1 MNNGLTKHLKSEGR
15 WLLVGGLAAAT
26 LAGHLLTQGTGATPA
41 IPEVPEAPPQV
52 SPAVIPAVP
61 PAVGQLPGSGID
73 FASPAGASVSFTG
86 QLDRRA
92 VLQGGDGLVKMELV
106 LSAEERVGVAGARTP
121 TDFVV
126 VLDRSGSMGGA
137 KIEHARAAVRELIS
151 QMAGDDRFALVTY
164 SSGAGVSIPLTAAT
178 PRAKLR
184 WRSTVAGIR
193 TGGGTNMSSG
203 LDAALKI
210 SAGSRSER
218 AGRLILISDGLAN
231 EGDATVEGL
240 SGRAAAAAADELVV
254 TTVGVGADFNE
265 FLMSAVADAGTG
277 NYYYVDNVERLAQVF
292 ADELGASRETVA
304 SAVAVALDAGPGI
317 QVIDAA
323 GYPLERID
331 GKTVFRPG
339 SLFAGQERRIW
350 VTLKVENGTLGD
362 RPLGSFTASY
372 KDRGIT
378 HVLEFGDPPVVACVS
393 DEHTYH
399 ESFDKETWARG
410 AAEEDYGRLQERVAK
425 LVRAGRRD
433 DALREIGDYRIYNER
448 LNLRMR
454 QKSMQK
460 KLEELSR
467 LQTEVEDA
475 FQGADQARKQNM
487 LSKSN
492 QAVGRDGRRAGSKWD
507 KGGR

>member
-1 MNNGLTKHLKSEGR
+1 MNNGLTRHLKDGGAR

-26 LAGHLLTQGTGATPA
+26 LAGHLLTQGTGATPI
-41 IPEVPEAPPQV
+41 IPP
-52 SPAVIPAVP
+52 IPDA
-61 PAVGQLPGSGID
+61 PGSGGID
-73 FASPAGASVSFTG
+73 FASPGGASVSFTG
-86 QLDRRA
+86 KLDRQA

-106 LSAEERVGVAGARTP
+106 LAAEERVGSLSARTP

-126 VLDRSGSMGGA
+126 VLDRSGSMAGA

-151 QMAGDDRFALVTY
+151 QLSPDDRFALVSY
-164 SSGAGVSIPLTAAT
+164 SSGAGVSIPLASATADA
-178 PRAKLR
+178 RQR
-184 WRSTVAGIR
+184 WRGTVANLR

-203 LDAALKI
+203 LEAALAI
-210 SAGSRSER
+210 DTGSRTPR

-231 EGDATVEGL
+231 EGDPTVEGL
-240 SGRAAAAAADELVV
+240 SRRAATAAADELVV

-277 NYYYVDNVERLAQVF
+277 NYYYVDDVERLAQVF

-304 SAVAVALDAGPGI
+304 SAVAVTVDAGPGI
-317 QVIDAA
+317 RVVDAA
-323 GYPLERID
+323 GYPLERIA
-331 GKTVFRPG
+331 GRTVFRPG

-350 VTLKVENGTLGD
+350 VTLEVANGAVGD
-362 RPLGSFTASY
+362 RPLGSFTATY
-372 KDRGIT
+372 KDQGVT

-393 DEHTYH
+393 DEHQYH

-425 LVRAGRRD
+425 FVQTGRRE
-433 DALREIGDYRIYNER
+433 DALREIGSYRVHNEQ
-448 LNLRMR
+448 LNLRMKR
-454 QKSMQK
+454 KEMQE
-460 KLEELSR
+460 KLEHLSR
-467 LQTEVEDA
+467 LRIEVEDA
-475 FQGADQARKQNM
+475 FQGADQAEKQNL

-492 QAVGRDGRRAGSKWD
+492 QAAGRDGRRAGSKRAQD